1 MRWGEVAGIQG
12 GEEDG
17 VSVRSRHG
25 SQPASDSR
33 AAGTYAEKCKHLLV
47 SGETETYGSALR
59 RMGDGTLPGG
69 LRGSV
74 AG

>member
-12 GEEDG
+12 GEDG

-47 SGETETYGSALR
+47 SGETETY
-59 RMGDGTLPGG
+59 P
-69 LRGSV
+69 SV
-74 AG
+74 RNEPVDTCPVGELF